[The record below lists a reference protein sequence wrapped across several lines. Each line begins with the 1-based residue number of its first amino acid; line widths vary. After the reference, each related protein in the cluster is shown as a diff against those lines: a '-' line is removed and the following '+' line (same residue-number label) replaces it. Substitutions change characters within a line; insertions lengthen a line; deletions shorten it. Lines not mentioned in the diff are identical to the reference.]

1 MFNMAIW
8 RRSDTPIIE
17 VLHPTNEHECLASY
31 NSKMM
36 PLWLDGDCMAK
47 VLIDN
52 DDLCDWYKSFNDYED
67 EFVVNAKQ

>member
-8 RRSDTPIIE
+8 RRTDTPIIE
-17 VLHPTNEHECLASY
+17 VLHPTNEYECLASY
-31 NSKMM
+31 NSNMM
-36 PLWLDGDCMAK
+36 SLWLDGDRMAK

-52 DDLCDWYKSFNDYED
+52 DDLYDWSFNDYED